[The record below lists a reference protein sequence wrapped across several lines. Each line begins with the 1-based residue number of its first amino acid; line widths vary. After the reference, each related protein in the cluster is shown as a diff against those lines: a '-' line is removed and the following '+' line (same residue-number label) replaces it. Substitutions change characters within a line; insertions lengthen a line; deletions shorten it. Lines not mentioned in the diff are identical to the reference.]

1 MSAPAAVEASPATFA
16 APEGDSASPRDVS
29 CQVRGRRG
37 AKRKHYDRG
46 KIPCSRRRKPAIG
59 AAATHPRP
67 PSSKS
72 FQPPQAPLTAPPRD
86 DLLAPGRR
94 LAVVSTAA
102 PPWMTGTAVN
112 PTLRA
117 AFLAEALGCKR
128 EGEGGEAGERG
139 GAEGQGPSR
148 PPPCSSSPPFS
159 PSRPPRVTLVVPW
172 LNKTDQA
179 SLFPEGLLFDSPRE
193 QEKALRDWVSF
204 FLSFFHCF
212 FDTEREKLSFSPSSS
227 PSLSLPSLRS
237 RPARDSS
244 RSSSSC
250 GTLPAM
256 TGRFSG

>member
-204 FLSFFHCF
+204 FFRFFIVF
-212 FDTEREKLSFSPSSS
+212 STQREKN
-227 PSLSLPSLRS
+227 SLSLPQAHPLSLFPLSGRGP
-237 RPARDSS
+237 RGIPAAVRAHVVP
-244 RSSSSC
+244 C
-250 GTLPAM
+250 PL
-256 TGRFSG
+256 